1 MATVRGGT
9 SSGMAGAVT
18 EQGCRNRQQR
28 LRQRLSEAKV
38 DAVAIVHPLEI
49 YYFTG
54 VLLPEQFPGQPALLW
69 IETGGESWLAAH
81 SDAGEPLVDA
91 CYTYDC
97 SVGGTINTFM
107 RTQLS
112 KLVCKQLQAR
122 GTSAMRVGYQ
132 REFMPKMLADHVVR
146 GVGGSVAWIDVDE
159 VLQQMQEVKDD
170 DEIELLRKAV
180 QIDLAAYDAAQKVIA
195 PGVNELEVL
204 GAAQQA
210 AHLAAGEKVFH
221 DGDYQCGQLGG
232 FARDRRI
239 EEGELY
245 IIDAWVTYRGYWADL
260 CRTFAVGEVTEL
272 QESIYQHLRAFHD
285 GIGNYLQPGKDSRE
299 CAKAMDA
306 YIREHPALAN
316 AGLGHHGGHTIGLRA
331 HQMPDVNATR
341 GGIFQVGNVVSIE
354 PGSYIPEA
362 RAGVRL
368 ENMYLITESGPE
380 NLSVYPMNIRLQS

>member
-1 MATVRGGT
+1 MLTK
-9 SSGMAGAVT
+9 
-18 EQGCRNRQQR
+18 EGCRTRQDR
-28 LRQRLSEAKV
+28 LRRRLSEAKI

-54 VLLPEQFPGQPALLW
+54 VLFPEQFPAQPALLC
-69 IETGGESWLAAH
+69 IEAGGDSWMVAH

-91 CYTYDC
+91 CYTYEC
-97 SVGGTINTFM
+97 SIGGTINPYM
-107 RTQLS
+107 RTQLGE
-112 KLVCKQLQAR
+112 LIVERLQAR
-122 GTSAMRVGYQ
+122 GTRAGRVGYQ
-132 REFMPKMLADHVVR
+132 REFMPKLLSDQIDR
-146 GVGGSVAWIDVDE
+146 GLGTQPEWVDMDE
-159 VLQQMQEVKDD
+159 GLHGMQEVKDD
-170 DEIELLRKAV
+170 DEIALIRKAIEV
-180 QIDLAAYDAAQKVIA
+180 DLAAYTAAQKVIE

-232 FARDRRI
+232 FARNRRI

-245 IIDAWVTYRGYWADL
+245 IIDAWAIYRGYWSDL
-260 CRTFAVGEVTEL
+260 CRTFAVGEPTEL
-272 QESIYQHLRAFHD
+272 QESVYNHLRAFHD
-285 GIGNYLQPGKDSRE
+285 QIGDHLQPGKDSRD

-306 YIREHPALAN
+306 YIREHPALRE

-380 NLSVYPMNIRLQS
+380 NLSVYPMEIRLQK

>member
-1 MATVRGGT
+1 MLTK
-9 SSGMAGAVT
+9 
-18 EQGCRNRQQR
+18 EGCRTRQDR
-28 LRQRLSEAKV
+28 LRRRLSEAKI

-54 VLLPEQFPGQPALLW
+54 VLFPEQFPAQPALLW
-69 IETGGESWLAAH
+69 IEAGGDSWMVAH

-91 CYTYDC
+91 CYTYEC
-97 SVGGTINTFM
+97 SIGGTINPYM
-107 RTQLS
+107 RTQLGE
-112 KLVCKQLQAR
+112 LIVERLQAR
-122 GTSAMRVGYQ
+122 GTRAGRVGYQ
-132 REFMPKMLADHVVR
+132 REFMPKLLSDQIDR
-146 GVGGSVAWIDVDE
+146 GLGTEPEWVDMDE
-159 VLQQMQEVKDD
+159 GLHGMQEVKDD
-170 DEIELLRKAV
+170 DEIALIRKAIEV
-180 QIDLAAYDAAQKVIA
+180 DLAAYTAAQKVIE

-232 FARDRRI
+232 FARNRRI

-245 IIDAWVTYRGYWADL
+245 IIDAWAIYRGYWSDL
-260 CRTFAVGEVTEL
+260 CRTFAVGEPTEL
-272 QESIYQHLRAFHD
+272 QESVYNHLRAFHD
-285 GIGNYLQPGKDSRE
+285 QIGDHLQPGKDSRD

-306 YIREHPALAN
+306 YIREHPALRES
-316 AGLGHHGGHTIGLRA
+316 GLGHHGGHTIGLRA

-362 RAGVRL
+362 CAGVRL

-380 NLSVYPMNIRLQS
+380 NLSVYPMEIRLQK